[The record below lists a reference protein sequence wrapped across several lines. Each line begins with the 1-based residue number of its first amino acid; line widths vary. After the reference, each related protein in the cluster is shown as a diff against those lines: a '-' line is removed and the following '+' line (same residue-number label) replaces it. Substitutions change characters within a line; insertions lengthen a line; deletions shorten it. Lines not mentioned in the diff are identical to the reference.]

1 MIQQSLILI
10 NELQHENGLFSA
22 SKKDVST
29 GYNKAWIRDN
39 IYTALGLEKSAMKK
53 AVSTYQRLLDI
64 MLKHEHKIDW
74 MIKQP
79 FPKERWRYIHAR
91 YHPGTM
97 EEIWEEWGNKQND
110 AVGALLFKIGDLES
124 KGINV
129 LRDEN
134 DFRIIKKLV
143 DYLNAIEYWQDA
155 DNGMWEENEEV
166 HASSVGACVAG
177 LKKINRIVDV
187 DSKLIKLGEKA
198 LNKILPRE
206 SETKNVDLALL
217 SLIYPYN
224 VVDENQKI
232 QILENIEK
240 YLLRKKGVVRYAGD
254 QYYFRNAEA
263 EWTMGLPWLAII
275 YKQMNMQDKYEYY
288 MSLTMNAVNEKGE
301 LPELYF
307 ADSEEHN
314 ENSPLGWSQS
324 LFLVAMEE

>member
-1 MIQQSLILI
+1 M
-10 NELQHENGLFSA
+10 
-22 SKKDVST
+22 
-29 GYNKAWIRDN
+29 
-39 IYTALGLEKSAMKK
+39 
-53 AVSTYQRLLDI
+53 
-64 MLKHEHKIDW
+64 
-74 MIKQP
+74 
-79 FPKERWRYIHAR
+79 
-91 YHPGTM
+91 
-97 EEIWEEWGNKQND
+97 
-110 AVGALLFKIGDLES
+110 
-124 KGINV
+124 
-129 LRDEN
+129 
-134 DFRIIKKLV
+134 
-143 DYLNAIEYWQDA
+143 
-155 DNGMWEENEEV
+155 
-166 HASSVGACVAG
+166 
-177 LKKINRIVDV
+177 KKINRIVDV

-324 LFLVAMEE
+324 FFLLAIDE